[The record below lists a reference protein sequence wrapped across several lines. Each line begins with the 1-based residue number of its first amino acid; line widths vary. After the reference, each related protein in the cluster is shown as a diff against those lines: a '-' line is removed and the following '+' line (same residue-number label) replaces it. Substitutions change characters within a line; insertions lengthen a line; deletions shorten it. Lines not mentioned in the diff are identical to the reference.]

1 MMRHYDRRTALKTIA
16 TAPLAWQV
24 GQQSLAGA
32 NPATPLPV
40 AAVVTE
46 YHENSHADVIVGK
59 ILEGFRQD
67 GGPGPALKLAA
78 LYVDQFTKRDL
89 SRDLARK
96 HGFPIVP
103 TIAEAITL
111 GTNQVQVA
119 GVLSIGEHGTYP
131 YTSDTRQHQYPRRRF
146 FDEITA
152 TFRKHNKIVPVFNDK
167 HLAYNWADAKHM
179 YDTAANMKIPFMA
192 GSSLPVAWRLPA
204 MELPVGTEIEE
215 ALGIGYGG
223 LEAYGFHA
231 LETLQSV
238 TERRRG
244 GETGVRAIQ
253 VIRKGEIAKS
263 RQAGRWSET
272 LLQAALDATG
282 AKVEP
287 GKLSTALEKS
297 ATLYLVDY
305 RDGLKGTV
313 AMVNG
318 IGSQFGIALKLR
330 GIEKPFV
337 NWFWLE
343 DRKPYG
349 HFAEL
354 VKAIETMIHTGKA
367 VYPVERTL
375 LTTGILDR
383 VMHSAFQDGKRLATP
398 ELAIQYQPTNW
409 RFANRGGINPPPL
422 P

>member
-1 MMRHYDRRTALKTIA
+1 
-16 TAPLAWQV
+16 
-24 GQQSLAGA
+24 
-32 NPATPLPV
+32 
-40 AAVVTE
+40 
-46 YHENSHADVIVGK
+46 VGK

-119 GVLSIGEHGTYP
+119 GVISIAEHGTYP
-131 YTSDTRQHQYPRRRF
+131 FTSDTRQHQYPRRRF

-179 YDTAANMKIPFMA
+179 YDTAASMKIPFMA

-215 ALGIGYGG
+215 ALSIGYGG
-223 LEAYGFHA
+223 LESYGFHA

-244 GETGVRAIQ
+244 GETGVRAVQ

-263 RQAGRWSET
+263 LQAGRWSET
-272 LLQAALDATG
+272 LLRAALAATE

-297 ATLYLVDY
+297 AALCLVDY

-330 GIEKPFV
+330 GVDKPFV

-354 VKAIETMIHTGKA
+354 VKAIETMIHTGKT